1 MAEFKTKKN
10 RTNKWPEI
18 KARSAGLSERKHYC
32 GPREKWVPGYYKR
45 DGTYVRGYCA
55 ENKNHVE
62 WKPIERRRQTTYGL
76 KPLPHIERT
85 TEIIERPN
93 ENPTDA
99 NQDDKYEQ

>member
-1 MAEFKTKKN
+1 MMNFKTRKN
-10 RTNKWPEI
+10 RDGKLPSTKTRMASLN
-18 KARSAGLSERKHYC
+18 ERKHYC
-32 GPREKWVPGYYKR
+32 GPGEKLVPSYYKR
-45 DGTYVRGYCA
+45 DGTYVRGHCA
-55 ENKNHVE
+55 MNSIHEK

-99 NQDDKYEQ
+99 DQDDEYE